1 MGGESA
7 QIVMMMANEF
17 TVEIPSNSSMTLFP
31 DNKIG
36 EFTAHFPIPIEVKNE
51 YEVGLS
57 GIHYTQSWNN
67 VREGENSFDFAYIYR
82 NGKRFAATHKITPG
96 YYPNVQ
102 NVIDAIIVAYKD
114 THRRN
119 HPRNRI
125 VSGLKIELNTTTRKV
140 TISTDEM
147 TVRIRR
153 GDRVGEWT
161 NIKAQMRLNGDVA
174 RILGFSDAR
183 LIEGKDVE
191 GAFSATP
198 NAGFHQ
204 MYIYTD
210 IIQPQ
215 IGPDGQYPL
224 LRVTAMDTNPIHQL
238 NVEKSFNPVYYKPI
252 KKHTIDTAQFWLLDD
267 SGKRLDFQHGKVVIA
282 LTFRKK
288 L

>member
-1 MGGESA
+1 
-7 QIVMMMANEF
+7 MMMANEF

-102 NVIDAIIVAYKD
+102 NVIDAIIVAYKE

-147 TVRIRR
+147 TVRMRR

-174 RILGFSDAR
+174 RILGFSDGR

-191 GAFSATP
+191 GTFSATP

-238 NVEKSFNPVYYKPI
+238 NVEKSFNPVYYKSI
-252 KKHTIDTAQFWLLDD
+252 KKHTIDTARFWLLDD

>member
-36 EFTAHFPIPIEVKNE
+36 EFTAHFPIPIKVKNE

-119 HPRNRI
+119 HPRNRT

-174 RILGFSDAR
+174 RILGFSDGR

-191 GAFSATP
+191 GTFSATP
-198 NAGFHQ
+198 NGGFHQ

-224 LRVTAMDTNPIHQL
+224 LRVTAMDTNPIYQL

>member
-174 RILGFSDAR
+174 RILGFSDGR

-191 GAFSATP
+191 GTFSATP
-198 NAGFHQ
+198 NGGFHQ

-224 LRVTAMDTNPIHQL
+224 LRVTAMDTNPIYQL